1 MAASW
6 YAPQQ
11 NESGYLRRFI
21 YFTVMTVRESQDDAR
36 RKRTFAFR
44 TRRVQRRKDGLF
56 TVANDEEAPRVPR
69 EEHARGVSPDAQQ
82 AVREPLLSLRRV
94 DADDEGEDGGVGPAV
109 FLRLRGDVG
118 SALAGELDAVGP
130 APRAERRGHARAGHH
145 RAHERARARGADDP
159 LGQPRAPRVVRR
171 SYGQP
176 RLGGGVRSEVYL
188 GRRLE
193 GGALHEAP
201 DEEEDERGDARRAVR
216 RARGARH
223 RRRPRVRERS
233 FAKHGARPRE
243 WPKRRVLRRTFLP
256 RRHSQCHSVTL

>member
-109 FLRLRGDVG
+109 FFCLLGVG
-118 SALAGELDAVGP
+118 AALVGEREAVGP
-130 APRAERRGHARAGHH
+130 APRAERRGHARPCHH

-159 LGQPRAPRVVRR
+159 LGQPRAPRVRR
-171 SYGQP
+171 QTYG
-176 RLGGGVRSEVYL
+176 
-188 GRRLE
+188 
-193 GGALHEAP
+193 
-201 DEEEDERGDARRAVR
+201 
-216 RARGARH
+216 
-223 RRRPRVRERS
+223 
-233 FAKHGARPRE
+233 
-243 WPKRRVLRRTFLP
+243 
-256 RRHSQCHSVTL
+256 